1 MLYCRHRSWGGEE
14 GMMFV
19 GPTSIAANFFGQE
32 EPPPYVNMSCIIHT
46 SMRLRSTMVPS
57 IISHMWWPSNH
68 YYPPSNQHPS
78 PSILPLSTA
87 YLPLHTPPP
96 HQLSHHAQPSIHY
109 PSAEGFIQHPS
120 SNTLPLSTP
129 YPYDLI
135 APVT

>member
-1 MLYCRHRSWGGEE
+1 MLPSPPELGRRGDVILSPPELGRRGGDDVCRTNIHSCK
-14 GMMFV
+14 
-19 GPTSIAANFFGQE
+19 FFWTRGTPA
-32 EPPPYVNMSCIIHT
+32 PPPYVNMSCIIHT

-109 PSAEGFIQHPS
+109 PYLEAMDSIWDG
-120 SNTLPLSTP
+120 
-129 YPYDLI
+129 
-135 APVT
+135 